1 MIRVLRLVTS
11 ILTSI
16 PLALMLYALLL
27 FLGLIS
33 LVWNVV
39 AMLIYPVMP
48 ARRRARWGA
57 RPSPLPTACS
67 GGWPR

>member
-1 MIRVLRLVTS
+1 MIRVLRFITS

-39 AMLIYPVMP
+39 AMLIYP
-48 ARRRARWGA
+48 
-57 RPSPLPTACS
+57 
-67 GGWPR
+67 

>member
-1 MIRVLRLVTS
+1 MTRVLR

-33 LVWNVV
+33 LFWNVV

-48 ARRRARWGA
+48 ERPRARWAA
-57 RPSPLPTACS
+57 RPSPSPTACS